1 MYLLAHYHIIFP
13 ACPISILHTKV
24 ISVVETE
31 SPVASLALCILAI
44 KLTQFSIRYEAFH
57 YLFANEEFYR
67 RKKIIEIVLLFGKK
81 SSSSKMY
88 KYWIQLMRIAE
99 NKSCQ
104 LCRRVLCHRS
114 WILAGLSC
122 AEEQGAVFLE
132 TTRVLRVIESL
143 GGDAHLG
150 EGTEGRGKRVFLEG
164 WFFQLADNLLG
175 QQA

>member
-1 MYLLAHYHIIFP
+1 MSLIGAMYLLAHYHIIFP

-67 RKKIIEIVLLFGKK
+67 RKKNNRNCTSVWKK

-88 KYWIQLMRIAE
+88 KY
-99 NKSCQ
+99 
-104 LCRRVLCHRS
+104 
-114 WILAGLSC
+114 
-122 AEEQGAVFLE
+122 
-132 TTRVLRVIESL
+132 
-143 GGDAHLG
+143 
-150 EGTEGRGKRVFLEG
+150 
-164 WFFQLADNLLG
+164 
-175 QQA
+175 